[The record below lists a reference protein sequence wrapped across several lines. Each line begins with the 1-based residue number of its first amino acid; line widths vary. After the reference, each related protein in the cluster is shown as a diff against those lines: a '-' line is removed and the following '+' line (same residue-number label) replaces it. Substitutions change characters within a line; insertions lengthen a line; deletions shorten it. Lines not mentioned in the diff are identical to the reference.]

1 MKLAENVELRA
12 RQVFR
17 ELRDIVE
24 ADWLAKGSAGLG
36 SELVFTDTG
45 VEFSKQLV
53 EFKCWR
59 SYDDMSAEDKDIY
72 YGWELGIRILLLV
85 YKKEVY
91 SGTMIPVVKFDE
103 LSNQATV
110 TCPDLLPK
118 YLKELIAESLERNG
132 FEISAKSTKK

>member
-1 MKLAENVELRA
+1 M
-12 RQVFR
+12 FR

-24 ADWLAKGSAGLG
+24 VDRLAKGSEGLG

-72 YGWELGIRILLLV
+72 YGWELGMMILLLV
-85 YKKEVY
+85 YRRTVH
-91 SGTMIPVVKFDE
+91 SGTMIPSVQFDE
-103 LSNQATV
+103 QSNQATV

-118 YLKELIAESLERNG
+118 YLKELIVESLERNG
-132 FEISAKSTKK
+132 FEVPAKGTKK